1 MMLQV
6 PAQVCQ
12 FMECKFRLNNQLLS
26 DYMTT
31 SPKQFKVENVPVSG
45 FSEINAATISD
56 TIGKSAKYAAR
67 TNPGAVVNS
76 YGSEE
81 LLQVLAKANG
91 PNDILELCITQVPND
106 DREIYTKAMFGF
118 ELLHEKASTF
128 DNHIHYVSRCILKK
142 ASLSECT
149 SVRQKSQT
157 EVIVAGRI
165 ECDADARL
173 NSKSVVLQGTW
184 EESLSQA
191 VAVDIDNLKYSLF
204 PGQVVVMRGL
214 NPRGDKFVAQEVY
227 CDASQAIPDQKRDM
241 MNTLKGNLSI
251 VMAAGPYTTS
261 ENLAYEPLKD
271 LITYISTQK
280 PHVVILTGPFIDC
293 DHTNVKDNV
302 MTETFKSLF
311 DKLIDT
317 LGELYTTSP
326 FTKIYIVSNCKD
338 VFHLNIYP
346 TPPYPSSKRKHPNIH
361 FLPDPCTLNL
371 SGVVVGITGI
381 DVLMHISQ
389 EEISQGVG
397 GDKLARLANHLLM
410 QQTYYPLWPPPPG
423 LCLDA
428 ALWSAHAQMPCTPH
442 ILVLPSNFRYFI
454 KEINGCVVVNP
465 ERLSKGQG
473 GGTFAKAV
481 VSNDTASPKNIAAQ
495 IIRI

>member
-1 MMLQV
+1 MATEELVTEQFQFLGIDVQEEVLTKCVSLCEEYNVDAETFIEQWMAFSLTHLNGSPPTLENLELLEKREFSKATASRPNAFANDATSTGTSLSVYGMQV
-6 PAQVCQ
+6 SAQPD
-12 FMECKFRLNNQLLS
+12 NQLLS

-191 VAVDIDNLKYSLF
+191 VAVDIDN
-204 PGQVVVMRGL
+204 
-214 NPRGDKFVAQEVY
+214 
-227 CDASQAIPDQKRDM
+227 
-241 MNTLKGNLSI
+241 
-251 VMAAGPYTTS
+251 
-261 ENLAYEPLKD
+261 
-271 LITYISTQK
+271 
-280 PHVVILTGPFIDC
+280 
-293 DHTNVKDNV
+293 
-302 MTETFKSLF
+302 
-311 DKLIDT
+311 
-317 LGELYTTSP
+317 P